1 MVMRKIRLL
10 CNSAGIEQEYVT
22 IINIYT
28 HNIRALKY
36 IQQILTYEGWNGQNC
51 NNTKGFQ
58 AQLSEQIIQQG
69 NCGLEQQKN

>member
-1 MVMRKIRLL
+1 MRKIRLL

-22 IINIYT
+22 IINIYA

-36 IQQILTYEGWNGQNC
+36 IQQILTDM
-51 NNTKGFQ
+51 KGEMDKTAIILRDFKPKFQ
-58 AQLSEQIIQQG
+58 QQIIQQG